1 MRSTETRASSKVT
14 SAAFLGSD
22 TSTLATPGSA
32 DSARVTLAVQP
43 PHVMAR
49 YVECVCLHPLAV
61 LLFLRFLVQRM

>member
-1 MRSTETRASSKVT
+1 M
-14 SAAFLGSD
+14 FLGSD